1 MHTALPSASVLVALF
16 RQLLTSVPFLFFF
29 FCAIVSDSV
38 MSHADLV
45 AQKNRSYEQ
54 AVAQRIAVEEAELI
68 RKKQDLELR
77 YQELVALETNL
88 RAGSSVNQESLASV
102 NTTIQTRPLE

>member
-1 MHTALPSASVLVALF
+1 
-16 RQLLTSVPFLFFF
+16 
-29 FCAIVSDSV
+29 